1 MFNKNKPYIFISYAH
16 LDSDIVLPIIDSLCS
31 KGFNVWYDSG
41 IEAGSEWPEYIAE
54 KLLGCEVFIAFLSE
68 NAVFSSNCKQEI
80 RYAISKNKKFLR
92 VHLAEIQLTPGME
105 MQLEPLQALFKYKY
119 KNNSDF
125 INALANAE
133 ILEDCRIEI
142 TAAESTAVT
151 STVSHASDAPIP
163 ANELLSRLRTKT
175 TARTEPAPA
184 ETAPK
189 NTEETAAAT
198 ATDLLSRLRTKTTD
212 SSHEDKAIAPP
223 ISTQETV
230 SETASNEES
239 SSDTSAS
246 VTDLLSKL
254 KTITTDSTHEEAAS
268 TPSATTDTAH
278 SDADPNKEGT
288 SDTSA
293 AVADLLAKLRKKT
306 TETQGA

>member
-80 RYAISKNKKFLR
+80 RYAISKNKRFLR

-125 INALANAE
+125 IDALANAE

-142 TAAESTAVT
+142 TAAESTAGA
-151 STVSHASDAPIP
+151 SSVSHASDAPIP

-175 TARTEPAPA
+175 TARTEPAPS

-189 NTEETAAAT
+189 NTEETAATT
-198 ATDLLSRLRTKTTD
+198 ATDLLSRLRTKTAD
-212 SSHEDKAIAPP
+212 SSHEDEV
-223 ISTQETV
+223 STLPAAT
-230 SETASNEES
+230 EES
-239 SSDTSAS
+239 AVEEAPKTVDSTGTSAT

-254 KTITTDSTHEEAAS
+254 KTITADSTHEESSS

-278 SDADPNKEGT
+278 LDADPNKEGT